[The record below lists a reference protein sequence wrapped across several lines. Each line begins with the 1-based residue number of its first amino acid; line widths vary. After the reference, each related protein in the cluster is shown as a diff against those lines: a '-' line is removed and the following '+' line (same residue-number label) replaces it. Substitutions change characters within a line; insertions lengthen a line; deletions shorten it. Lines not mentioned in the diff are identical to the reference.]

1 MSLSRRTRFLT
12 ALVTCLLVGSLT
24 TSAGA
29 QEATGTYYFHSPS
42 GLGNQDVL
50 EGTNT
55 FDTTPPTA
63 EGFSQ
68 FNDVPLVGNGL
79 PQAPYDPNWFG
90 QVDTTIT
97 SITLDFWAK
106 TPVGDFL
113 GEVNYNPTIWVGDTP
128 FDLPTLTQAVDP
140 SIGNVP
146 SRLTKTYTTMLDASG
161 TPVPLSID
169 PAGQPVSISIAGGFL
184 DEEAASYIVYD
195 SVEYPSGFSINGG
208 GGTGGTDSD
217 GDGVDD
223 AQDNCPNASNPGQE
237 DTDGDGIGDAC
248 DDGGGGGPGGGGNAA
263 CSSYDDT
270 PNDPLFSGEDL
281 LGGTNG
287 GQWGLRKI
295 KAPETWAGGVT
306 GCNVRVA
313 VLDSGIDVG
322 NGSDPHPDL
331 ACPGKIDLAAG
342 TDLIEDDA
350 IPNDENG
357 HGTHVAGIIGACTDN
372 GTGVAGVAPDST
384 IIPVRVLDENG
395 SGDAFGMA
403 DGIRWAT
410 DAGAHVINMSLG
422 FPSALSAT
430 EPVGPLFPE
439 IDEAIEY
446 AQSNGVVVVVAA
458 GNETFPLCAIPAI
471 AEDVICVGSSDTR
484 DVNSW
489 YGNFPLKTDDDE
501 TVGPGLLAP
510 GGAGTFG
517 QVFCQQHD
525 EEILSTWLR
534 AGDTC
539 GDVGYSA
546 IAGTSMATPHVAGAA
561 ALVYEQ
567 LGGSRTAENGRA
579 VIDAIIGNTDD
590 LYAPGYDPPSGYGR
604 LNTLAAVGAIEGSPA
619 LATSV
624 AFTESNATSGQY
636 GDEST
641 FAAMLTDQTGAPV
654 PGAELT
660 FTLTDGNASTTGT
673 ALTGLD
679 GVATTTKVIDLAP
692 GSYALNVAY
701 AGLEGAYEASSINT
715 AYVLSKEESTLTF
728 DVTGRGSNRRMN
740 ASLAEDGG
748 PLAGM
753 EIVFRVNGVEVGR
766 GVTDALGRVSAQP
779 ANGYRGDR
787 FLFEAVY
794 AGTTNFTSSSTPYQ
808 T

>member
-12 ALVTCLLVGSLT
+12 ALVGCLLVGSLT
-24 TSAGA
+24 PAAGA

-42 GLGNQDVL
+42 GLGNQDVVD
-50 EGTNT
+50 GTNT
-55 FDTTPPTA
+55 FDTTAPTA

-68 FNDVPLVGNGL
+68 FNDVPLIGNGA

-90 QVDTTIT
+90 QVDSTIT

-113 GEVNYNPTIWVGDTP
+113 GEVNYDPTIWVGDTP
-128 FDLPTLTQAVDP
+128 FALPTLTQAVEP
-140 SIGNVP
+140 TIGNVP
-146 SRLTKTYTTMLDASG
+146 SRLTKTFTTMLDAEG
-161 TPVPLSID
+161 NPVPLSID
-169 PAGQPVSISIAGGFL
+169 PAGQPVTISIAGGFL

-195 SVEYPSGFSINGG
+195 SVDYPSGFSINS

-223 AQDNCPNASNPGQE
+223 SVDNCPNAANPGQE
-237 DTDGDGIGDAC
+237 DSDGDGIGDAC
-248 DDGGGGGPGGGGNAA
+248 DTGGGGGPGGGGNAA
-263 CSSYDDT
+263 CSTYDGT

-295 KAPETWAGGVT
+295 KAPEIWAEGVT

-313 VLDSGIDVG
+313 VMDTGIDVG

-342 TDLIEDDA
+342 TDVIEDDA
-350 IPNDENG
+350 IANDENG

-372 GTGVAGVAPDST
+372 DTGVAGVAPDST
-384 IIPVRVLDENG
+384 IVPVRVLDEGG
-395 SGDAFGMA
+395 SGDAPGFA
-403 DGIRWAT
+403 EGIRWAT
-410 DAGAHVINMSLG
+410 DAGAHVINASLG

-430 EPVGPLFPE
+430 DPVFSLFPE

-446 AQSNGVVVVVAA
+446 AQSHGVVVVVAA

-484 DVNSW
+484 DLNSW

-510 GGAGTFG
+510 GGSGVFG

-567 LGGSRTAENGRA
+567 LGGARTAANGRA
-579 VIDAIIGNTDD
+579 VIDAIIGSADD
-590 LYAPGYDPPSGYGR
+590 LYAPGYDPMSGYGR
-604 LNTLAAVGAIEGSPA
+604 LNALAAVDSIEAPAA

-624 AFTESNATSGQY
+624 AFTDDNATSGQY
-636 GDEST
+636 GDAST
-641 FAAMLTDQTGAPV
+641 FAAELTDANGLPV
-654 PGAELT
+654 AGAELE
-660 FTLTDGNASTTGT
+660 FTLADGDDSTTWT
-673 ALTGLD
+673 ALTGVD
-679 GVATTTKVIDLAP
+679 GVATITKAIDLAP
-692 GSYALNVAY
+692 GDYALNVAY
-701 AGLEGAYEASSINT
+701 AGLEGAYEAASINT
-715 AYVLSKEESTLTF
+715 AYALDKEDSALTLN
-728 DVTGRGSNRRMN
+728 VTGKGSKRRMN
-740 ASLAEDGG
+740 STLVEDGG
-748 PLAGM
+748 ALAGQ
-753 EIVFRVNGVEVGR
+753 EIIFSVDGVEVGR
-766 GVTDALGRVSAQP
+766 GVTDALGKVSVQP
-779 ANGYRGDR
+779 ANGYRGDH
-787 FLFEAVY
+787 FPFEAVY
-794 AGTTNFTSSSTPYQ
+794 TGTTNFTSSSSTYQ